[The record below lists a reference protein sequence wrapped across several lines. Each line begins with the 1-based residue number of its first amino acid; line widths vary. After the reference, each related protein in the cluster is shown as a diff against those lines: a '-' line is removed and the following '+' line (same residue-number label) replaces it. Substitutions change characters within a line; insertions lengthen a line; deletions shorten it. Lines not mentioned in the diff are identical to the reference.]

1 MRKDIL
7 LPCLALGGGGA
18 GFLLRRQQLA
28 SAYVLETGLFV
39 PGATSTWLL
48 LGLTALLALAF
59 LLLVQGELQGETDYL
74 SVFGSPEAGQMT
86 ALAAAGLL
94 LLAAGALG
102 LKEAAADLQLW
113 RSAPGSYQVSFPAAQ
128 LAASV
133 LCVPAGLG
141 VLLMGR
147 MAYRGE
153 LDGTACRLSSFPALM
168 GLVWLFVC
176 HLEHGTEPVLMRYG
190 PSLFA
195 ICFLTL
201 AHYYAAGALFGRT
214 ARKRT
219 AFCALLGSVL
229 GIVSLADRPTLFTAA
244 ATLAFS
250 LSALAL
256 VRVLLRTAFGPPWPK
271 RLMSERMPPLEEEEQ
286 DG

>member
-1 MRKDIL
+1 
-7 LPCLALGGGGA
+7 
-18 GFLLRRQQLA
+18 
-28 SAYVLETGLFV
+28 
-39 PGATSTWLL
+39 
-48 LGLTALLALAF
+48 
-59 LLLVQGELQGETDYL
+59 
-74 SVFGSPEAGQMT
+74 
-86 ALAAAGLL
+86 
-94 LLAAGALG
+94 
-102 LKEAAADLQLW
+102 
-113 RSAPGSYQVSFPAAQ
+113 
-128 LAASV
+128 
-133 LCVPAGLG
+133 
-141 VLLMGR
+141 
-147 MAYRGE
+147 
-153 LDGTACRLSSFPALM
+153 
-168 GLVWLFVC
+168 
-176 HLEHGTEPVLMRYG
+176 MRYG

>member
-1 MRKDIL
+1 
-7 LPCLALGGGGA
+7 
-18 GFLLRRQQLA
+18 
-28 SAYVLETGLFV
+28 
-39 PGATSTWLL
+39 
-48 LGLTALLALAF
+48 
-59 LLLVQGELQGETDYL
+59 
-74 SVFGSPEAGQMT
+74 
-86 ALAAAGLL
+86 
-94 LLAAGALG
+94 
-102 LKEAAADLQLW
+102 
-113 RSAPGSYQVSFPAAQ
+113 
-128 LAASV
+128 
-133 LCVPAGLG
+133 
-141 VLLMGR
+141 